1 MITTPT
7 RQSGPGRHARPMEE
21 TGMPKVIYN
30 ANGGDGQVP
39 VDSNIYSATAGQT
52 VYDGLQFGHFETVKP
67 GEI

>member
-1 MITTPT
+1 
-7 RQSGPGRHARPMEE
+7 MEE